1 VRFAVFC
8 GSRSGARPA
17 YLVAARDLGAAL
29 ARRGHGLVYG
39 GARVGTM
46 GALAD
51 AALAAGGTVTG
62 VMPHGLVQRE
72 VAHAGLTEFLA
83 VDSMH
88 ARKARMADLADAF
101 IALPGGYGTLDE
113 LFEILTWAQLGLH
126 TKPIALLDVEH
137 FFALLL
143 AALDHGVAE
152 GFLDPAHRGLLVR
165 EREVEALLDRLEG
178 WRPGPTASK
187 WIEPL
192 ER

>member
-1 VRFAVFC
+1 MRIAVFC
-8 GSRSGARPA
+8 GSRGGARPA
-17 YLVAARDLGAAL
+17 YLQAARGLGAAL

-51 AALAAGGTVTG
+51 AALAAGASVTG
-62 VMPHGLVQRE
+62 VMPRALVARE
-72 VAHAGLTEFLA
+72 VAHPGLTEFHA

-88 ARKARMADLADAF
+88 ARKSLMADLADGF

-126 TKPIALLDVEH
+126 AKPVGLLDVKG
-137 FFALLL
+137 FFGPLL

-152 GFLDPAHRGLLVR
+152 GFLDPAHRGLLMR
-165 EREVEALLDRLEG
+165 EREAELLLDRIEG
-178 WRPGPTASK
+178 WRPGPAASK
-187 WIEPL
+187 WEAPL